1 MRAAYRMPDVGAGG
15 GGGLSASQSVSQ
27 LSFDFSLLD
36 ALPVK
41 VSQVAIDSRAVRP
54 GDVFLA
60 YPGEQADGRKF
71 IAQAVAA
78 GAAAVLWE
86 PKGFHWDVAVRVPN
100 LAVPGLREKAGLIA
114 AEVYGHPSRGLWTI
128 GITGTNGKTSCSHWL
143 AQALSDCGRKGA
155 VIGTLGNGF
164 PGALTPSANTTPD
177 PASLQQHLRRYADQG
192 ARSVAMEV
200 SSHALAQGR
209 VNGMRFN
216 VALFTNLSR
225 DHLDYHGDMES
236 YALAKA
242 GLFAWPRLEH
252 AILNF
257 DDPFAPELAQKARRT
272 GASVLGY
279 GFEAGEVRGEDLL
292 VSPYGLAFDVTTP
305 WGEARVE
312 SGVLGRFNASNLL
325 GVLATLL
332 ASDVPLDRAVH
343 ALRALSPVPGRMQQ
357 IRVPGRPLV
366 VVDYAHTPDA
376 LEKVLITL
384 REVVKDS
391 KAAAADSS
399 LICVFGCGGQ
409 RDKGKRPMMGDVAS
423 RLADS
428 VIVTSDNPRN
438 ENSRAILD
446 DIVAGMGANYHVIED
461 RAAAIDH
468 AIRFAKPDDVVL
480 IAGKGHEDYQEIA
493 GVKLPFS
500 DMEVAARSLEA
511 WK

>member
-1 MRAAYRMPDVGAGG
+1 MRAAYRMPEHGTGATGG
-15 GGGLSASQSVSQ
+15 GMSAAQ
-27 LSFDFSLLD
+27 LAFDFSLLD

-41 VSQVAIDSRAVRP
+41 VTELCIDSRAVRP

-60 YPGEQADGRKF
+60 YPGEQADGRKY

-86 PKGFHWDVAVRVPN
+86 PKGFHWDGSLQLPN
-100 LAVPGLREKAGLIA
+100 LAVPGLREKVGLIA
-114 AEVYGHPSRGLWTI
+114 AEVYGHPSQELLTI

-143 AQALSDCGRKGA
+143 AQALTECGRKSA
-155 VIGTLGNGF
+155 LIGTLGNGF
-164 PGALTPSANTTPD
+164 PGALEPSPNTTPD
-177 PASLQQHLRRYADQG
+177 PISLQKQIKRYRDEG
-192 ARSVAMEV
+192 AQCVAMEV

-209 VNGMRFN
+209 VNGMHFHA
-216 VALFTNLSR
+216 ALFTNLSR

-242 GLFAWPRLEH
+242 GLFAWPQLEQ
-252 AILNF
+252 AVLNF
-257 DDPFAPELAQKARRT
+257 DDAFAPELAQKAQRG
-272 GASVLGY
+272 GARVLGY
-279 GFEAGEVRGEDLL
+279 GFEAGEVRGSSLE
-292 VSPYGLAFDVTTP
+292 VSPRGLMFDVSTP
-305 WGEARVE
+305 WGEACVD

-325 GVLATLL
+325 GVLAVLL
-332 ASDVPLDRAVH
+332 VRGIPLDQAVR
-343 ALRALSPVPGRMQQ
+343 ALRNLKPVAGRMQQ
-357 IRVPGRPLV
+357 IRIPGRPLV

-384 REVVKDS
+384 REVVKES
-391 KAAAADSS
+391 KAAAVDSN

-428 VIVTSDNPRN
+428 VLVTSDNPRN
-438 ENSRAILD
+438 ENPRAIID
-446 DIVAGMGANYHVIED
+446 EIVAGMGANYHINED

-468 AIRFAKPDDVVL
+468 AIRHAKPQDVVL

-493 GVKLPFS
+493 GSKLPFS
-500 DMEVAARSLEA
+500 DVEVASRSLEV

>member
-1 MRAAYRMPDVGAGG
+1 MSLALRMSEANGMGG
-15 GGGLSASQSVSQ
+15 GGSSSTQ
-27 LSFDFSLLD
+27 LAFDFSLLD
-36 ALPVK
+36 ALPMK
-41 VSQVAIDSRAVRP
+41 VARLAIDSRRVRP

-71 IAQAVAA
+71 IPQAIAA

-86 PKGFHWDVAVRVPN
+86 PKGFHWDPSWAVPN
-100 LAVPGLREKAGLIA
+100 LAVPGLREKAGLVA
-114 AEVYGHPSRGLWTI
+114 AEVYGHPSRSLWMI

-143 AQALSDCGRKGA
+143 AQALTDCGRKA
-155 VIGTLGNGF
+155 AIVGTLGNGL
-164 PGALTPSANTTPD
+164 PGALSASANTTPD
-177 PASLQQHLRRYADQG
+177 PVSLQESLKQYVDAG
-192 ARSVAMEV
+192 AQSVAMEV

-209 VNGMRFN
+209 VNGVQFK

-242 GLFAWPRLEH
+242 MLFAWPEL
-252 AILNF
+252 ACAVLNL
-257 DDPFAPELAQKARRT
+257 DDSFGRELAQKAQRS
-272 GASVLGY
+272 GVKVMGY
-279 GFEAGEVRGEDLL
+279 GFEAGEVRGSELI
-292 VSPYGLAFDVTTP
+292 VSPQGLAFDVTTP

-332 ASDVPLDRAVH
+332 VSGVPLDRAVE
-343 ALRALSPVPGRMQQ
+343 AVRATQPVAGRMQQ
-357 IRVPGRPLV
+357 IRIPGRPLV

-376 LEKVLITL
+376 LEKVLMTL
-384 REVVKDS
+384 REVVRDS
-391 KAAAADSS
+391 KAAAADSR
-399 LICVFGCGGQ
+399 LVCVFGCGGQ

-423 RLADS
+423 RFADS
-428 VIVTSDNPRN
+428 VIVTSDNPRSETPRDIIN
-438 ENSRAILD
+438 

-468 AIRFAKPDDVVL
+468 AIRHARPDDVVL

-493 GVKLPFS
+493 GAKLPFS
-500 DMEVAARSLEA
+500 DAEVAARSLEV

>member
-1 MRAAYRMPDVGAGG
+1 MKAAFRMPDVGAGG
-15 GGGLSASQSVSQ
+15 GGGMSASQ
-27 LSFDFSLLD
+27 LAFDFSLLD
-36 ALPVK
+36 ALPLK
-41 VSQVAIDSRAVRP
+41 VTQVAIDSRAVQP

-86 PKGFHWDVAVRVPN
+86 PKGFHWDAAVPLPN

-114 AEVYGHPSRGLWTI
+114 AEVYGHPSRALWTI

-143 AQALSDCGRKGA
+143 AQALSDCGRQGA

-177 PASLQQHLRRYADQG
+177 PVSLQKQLKQYADQG

-209 VNGMRFN
+209 VNGMQFH

-236 YALAKA
+236 YARAKST
-242 GLFAWPRLEH
+242 LFGWPRLEH
-252 AILNF
+252 AVLNF
-257 DDPFAPELAQKARRT
+257 DDPFAQELAQKARRT
-272 GASVLGY
+272 GARVLGY
-279 GFEAGEVRGEDLL
+279 GFEAGEVRGEDLV
-292 VSPYGLAFDVTTP
+292 VSPHGLAFNVTTP
-305 WGEARVE
+305 WGEAHVE

-357 IRVPGRPLV
+357 IRIQNRPLV

-391 KAAAADSS
+391 KAAAADSR
-399 LICVFGCGGQ
+399 LICVFGCGGS

-428 VIVTSDNPRN
+428 VIVTSDNPRS
-438 ENSRAILD
+438 ENPRAILD
-446 DIVAGMGANYHVIED
+446 DIVAGMGANYHVVED

-468 AIRFAKPDDVVL
+468 AIRFARPDDVVL

-493 GVKLPFS
+493 SVKLPFS
-500 DMEVAARSLEA
+500 DIEVAARSLEM